1 MITRICLFSGIHA
14 VLVVQYGGYRYIPV
28 QVLPGC
34 THTYFLSS
42 AEWSNHPFE
51 ATYPLF
57 PHQRAGIVTKHTIHL
72 PHSPHSAQHLLTLC
86 PTSFQRFIPY
96 KRFFVSFEVGP
107 CRIGIRHQKAFRWG
121 GGPPPKKWKN
131 DILGVP
137 RCRTRFRKDVNH
149 LKPASVCTVC
159 EFFILRKK
167 FHHEFFFEIYQKN
180 L

>member
-1 MITRICLFSGIHA
+1 MTSNIL
-14 VLVVQYGGYRYIPV
+14 LVQG
-28 QVLPGC
+28 
-34 THTYFLSS
+34 T
-42 AEWSNHPFE
+42 NHPFE

-149 LKPASVCTVC
+149 LKPASGHVVC
-159 EFFILRKK
+159 EFFILREKNSTLNFFLKCIKK
-167 FHHEFFFEIYQKN
+167 TSKN
-180 L
+180 TTSIEGIVS

>member
-1 MITRICLFSGIHA
+1 MGVTNKLYEYCHSPYGDYITLKSF
-14 VLVVQYGGYRYIPV
+14 VWFLV
-28 QVLPGC
+28 
-34 THTYFLSS
+34 
-42 AEWSNHPFE
+42 
-51 ATYPLF
+51 
-57 PHQRAGIVTKHTIHL
+57 GIVTKHTIHL

-131 DILGVP
+131 DILDAH
-137 RCRTRFRKDVNH
+137 RCCTQFRKDVNH

-159 EFFILRKK
+159 DFFILRKK
-167 FHHEFFFEIYQKN
+167 NSTLNFFLKFIEKTSKN
-180 L
+180 TTSIEGIVS